1 MTVIGIF
8 VIVWVVLVFISIFK
22 TLENADRRRV
32 IDETLGSMEE
42 CVIKMESI
50 QHRIAESA
58 DTAWQMR
65 NLNEIAAEFNDLNDQ
80 CILLLEDEMG
90 YVNGWAGGANT
101 FAAGKYHRDSKRRTE
116 LVVWYNQIY
125 RSVSS
130 MTRR

>member
-8 VIVWVVLVFISIFK
+8 VIVWVVLVFISICK
-22 TLENADRRRV
+22 ALENVDRRRV

-50 QHRIAESA
+50 RNKIAGSA
-58 DTAWQMR
+58 DTALQMR

-80 CILLLEDEMG
+80 CILLLEDENG
-90 YVNGWAGGANT
+90 YVNKWAGGANT

-116 LVVWYNQIY
+116 LVVRYNQIY

-130 MTRR
+130 MTRT

>member
-1 MTVIGIF
+1 MIFMGI
-8 VIVWVVLVFISIFK
+8 LVFILVVLIISICK

-50 QHRIAESA
+50 RHRIAGSE

-65 NLNEIAAEFNDLNDQ
+65 NLNEIADEFSDLNDQ
-80 CILLLEDEMG
+80 CILLLEDENG
-90 YVNGWAGGANT
+90 YVNNWAGGANT

-116 LVVWYNQIY
+116 LVVRYNQIH
-125 RSVSS
+125 RSIAS
-130 MTRR
+130 MIRR